1 MNSQLVPYQY
11 NQECVYQMVYE
22 IIVCLL
28 LLFIRCTIIF
38 YINNKLSKIAKVSER
53 NEGRAQITS
62 KQIDNIS
69 ELCERL
75 IVQNVG
81 AYDRSAELARDMDTR
96 FDNMTKQISTIPA
109 TFDKMLATTICDLV
123 DNISAT
129 NKNIEEIQSVRALDN
144 IENKKNIEEI
154 HSVRSLDNIENGL
167 YQCWTGVG
175 VYSEEGKFKIT
186 SKIRITNKHLKTYRE
201 NKEWFNPL
209 KKNTSIAYRD
219 MLMESI
225 SKVNPK
231 YELNGFNIPP
241 DFVKKTYN
249 NYGSQRP
256 YNAYMNCVKYDW
268 NGSIEI
274 DITITEEYNNNNTR
288 PQDAMMAALSNSTI
302 DWMQS
307 LVLEQ

>member
-1 MNSQLVPYQY
+1 MNSHIVPYQY

-22 IIVCLL
+22 IVVCLL

-53 NEGRAQITS
+53 NEARAQITS

-81 AYDRSAELARDMDTR
+81 AYDRSAELARDMDAR
-96 FDNMTKQISTIPA
+96 FDNITKQISTIPS

-129 NKNIEEIQSVRALDN
+129 NKNIEEIHSVRALDN
-144 IENKKNIEEI
+144 VENKKNIEEI
-154 HSVRSLDNIENGL
+154 HAVRSLDNIENSL

-209 KKNTSIAYRD
+209 KTNTSIAYRD

-225 SKVNPK
+225 SKVNPGMGP
-231 YELNGFNIPP
+231 NGFNIPP
-241 DFVKKTYN
+241 DFIKKILNTHTIGSN
-249 NYGSQRP
+249 PHNYH
-256 YNAYMNCVKYDW
+256 MNCVKYDW

-274 DITITEEYNNNNTR
+274 DITITEVYNNGSNR
-288 PQDAMMAALSNSTI
+288 HEAMIRALSNSTI